1 MFESCNNV
9 ISREIL
15 EQYIDLTPSL
25 DSKQLKVKVSQ
36 VSLNL
41 TPGSDDS
48 LEFLDNVDKALPEA
62 FYTPFVNY
70 IDYKWDRE
78 HVFQY
83 PIAFMNMYFALNLDF
98 FALEFKSEPRAAE
111 SKLQWLAGVALLL
124 QLFELVQMWAEGLS
138 EYLASGANLFDS
150 IGYVIFLC
158 YAYRTSGDSMYNSNM
173 HRDYLAFCLFFT
185 NFRFIFHLSIL
196 YAPLRAMLIIIAK
209 AGAELVSFLVV
220 LYGFTMIMALC
231 SYILVTEY
239 ETGAD
244 FLSTLYG
251 SYTVAFG
258 ENADWDD
265 IKSSYPKILLYLL
278 STNFIIIICMNILI
292 SIVTENY
299 DNVQAKIRAYDA

>member
-1 MFESCNNV
+1 MLGYILFLFY
-9 ISREIL
+9 ISL
-15 EQYIDLTPSL
+15 TFTDNAYDL
-25 DSKQLKVKVSQ
+25 
-36 VSLNL
+36 
-41 TPGSDDS
+41 
-48 LEFLDNVDKALPEA
+48 
-62 FYTPFVNY
+62 
-70 IDYKWDRE
+70 
-78 HVFQY
+78 
-83 PIAFMNMYFALNLDF
+83 
-98 FALEFKSEPRAAE
+98 
-111 SKLQWLAGVALLL
+111 
-124 QLFELVQMWAEGLS
+124 
-138 EYLASGANLFDS
+138 
-150 IGYVIFLC
+150 
-158 YAYRTSGDSMYNSNM
+158 NM
-173 HRDYLAFCLFFT
+173 HKNCLAYCLFFT